1 VFTGF
6 HGHCT
11 DISQARRKAEE
22 TSHLASHDPLTGL
35 ANRRHMTQML
45 ARTLTMLAAASRPC
59 ATLLI
64 DLDRFKQVNDT
75 LGHAAGDLLLK
86 QVAERLV
93 KLIGDESRVCR
104 LGATN
109 SRSSCPMSRIAGAW
123 ANWPCRSSP
132 TCRNPT

>member
-1 VFTGF
+1 VVAFGRGNPRPGVFTGF

-75 LGHAAGDLLLK
+75 LGHAAG
-86 QVAERLV
+86 
-93 KLIGDESRVCR
+93 ISCSSRWPN
-104 LGATN
+104 GW
-109 SRSSCPMSRIAGAW
+109 SS
-123 ANWPCRSSP
+123 
-132 TCRNPT
+132 